1 MKIVAIKIKN
11 YRLFEDI
18 EIKNIPP
25 LCVIIG
31 ANGTGKSTL
40 FDVFG
45 FLRDA
50 LKNNI
55 RQALQIRGGFNEVVT
70 RGKEKEDIEV
80 ELKFRM
86 KILET
91 ERLVTYSL
99 IIGQDQKRPV
109 VKREILRYK
118 RGEHGKPF
126 HFLDFQNG
134 KGYAIINEEDFE
146 QADEELEREEQQLES
161 SDILA
166 IKGLGQFQRFKAA
179 SAFRSLIEN
188 WHVSDFH
195 ISEARGSKDALYAEH
210 LSPTGDN
217 MAVVAQYIYQEH
229 PEIFDQILQR
239 MQARVPGISKVEAK
253 NTEDGRLI
261 LKFQDQAFKDPFIDR
276 YVSDGTMKMFAY
288 LILLFDP
295 HPHPLL
301 CVEEPE
307 NQLYPSL
314 LHELAEEFASYAH
327 RGGQVFVSTHSP
339 DFLNAVPLDSI
350 FWLIKEKG
358 VTKIQKATDNETLK
372 NLVAAGDLPGYLWNQ
387 GWFEGVT
394 PWWVTIWFFYSKNL
408 PLRTF

>member
-18 EIKNIPP
+18 EIKHIPA
-25 LCVIIG
+25 LCVIVG

-40 FDVFG
+40 FDIFG

-50 LKNNI
+50 LTNNI

-70 RGKEKEDIEV
+70 RGKEKEDIEI

-134 KGYAIINEEDFE
+134 KGYAIINEENFE
-146 QADEELEREEQQLES
+146 QPDEELEREEQQLES

-210 LSPTGDN
+210 LSQTGDN

-295 HPHPLL
+295 KPHPLL

-350 FWLIKEKG
+350 FWLVKEKG

-387 GWFEGVT
+387 GWFEGVS
-394 PWWVTIWFFYSKNL
+394 P
-408 PLRTF
+408 

>member
-1 MKIVAIKIKN
+1 MKIISIKIKN
-11 YRLFEDI
+11 YRVFE
-18 EIKNIPP
+18 ELHLNNVPAF
-25 LCVIIG
+25 CVMIG

-55 RQALQIRGGFNEVVT
+55 RQALQIRGGFTEVIT
-70 RGKEKEDIEV
+70 RGKEHEDIEI

-86 KILET
+86 KISET
-91 ERLVTYSL
+91 ERLVTYIL
-99 IIGQDQKRPV
+99 IVGQEKRKPV
-109 VKREILRYK
+109 VKREVLRYK

-126 HFLDFQNG
+126 HFLDFQTG
-134 KGYAIINEEDFE
+134 KGYAIINEEDF
-146 QADEELEREEQQLES
+146 QQSDEDLQREEQQLES

-229 PEIFDQILQR
+229 PSIFNTILER
-239 MQARVPGISKVEAK
+239 MKRRVPGISKVEARD
-253 NTEDGRLI
+253 TEDGRLI
-261 LKFQDQAFKDPFIDR
+261 LKFQDKAFKDPFIDR

-288 LILLFDP
+288 LTLLFDP
-295 HPHPLL
+295 KPHPLL

-307 NQLYPSL
+307 NQLYPTL
-314 LHELAEEFASYAH
+314 LRELAEEFAQYAQ

-339 DFLNAVPLDSI
+339 DFLNAVPLESI
-350 FWLIKEKG
+350 FWLVKEQG
-358 VTKIQKATDNETLK
+358 ITKVARASEHEHLV
-372 NLVAAGDLPGYLWNQ
+372 NLVEAGDLPGYLWNQ
-387 GWFEGVT
+387 GWFEGVA
-394 PWWVTIWFFYSKNL
+394 P
-408 PLRTF
+408 

>member
-1 MKIVAIKIKN
+1 MKIVSIKIKN
-11 YRLFEDI
+11 YRVFENI
-18 EIKNIPP
+18 EIKNIPAF
-25 LCVIIG
+25 CVIIG

-40 FDVFG
+40 FDIFG

-70 RGKEKEDIEV
+70 RGKQNEDIEI
-80 ELKFRM
+80 ELKFRTA
-86 KILET
+86 ILST
-91 ERLVTYSL
+91 ERLVTYVL
-99 IIGQDQKRPV
+99 IVGQDKQKPII
-109 VKREILRYK
+109 KREILRYK
-118 RGEHGKPF
+118 RGEYGSPF

-134 KGYAIINEEDFE
+134 KGYAINNEEDFKS
-146 QADEELEREEQQLES
+146 DEELEREEQQLES
-161 SDILA
+161 ADILA

-179 SAFRSLIEN
+179 NAFRSLIEN

-195 ISEARGSKDALYAEH
+195 ISDARGSKDALYAEH

-229 PEIFDQILQR
+229 PDVFKEILKR
-239 MQARVPGISKVEAK
+239 MQARVPGVSKVEAK

-276 YVSDGTMKMFAY
+276 YVSDGTMKIFAY

-295 HPHPLL
+295 KPHPLL

-314 LHELAEEFASYAH
+314 LQTLAEEFASYAH

-339 DFLNAVPLDSI
+339 YFLNAVPLDSI
-350 FWLIKEKG
+350 FWLIKDQG
-358 VTKIQKATDNETLK
+358 ITKIQKATDNANLI
-372 NLVAAGDLPGYLWNQ
+372 NLVEAGDLPGYLWNQ
-387 GWFEGVT
+387 GWFEGVV
-394 PWWVTIWFFYSKNL
+394 P
-408 PLRTF
+408 

>member
-1 MKIVAIKIKN
+1 MKIVYIRIKN
-11 YRLFEDI
+11 YGLFKSL
-18 EIKNIPP
+18 EINHIPEF
-25 LCVIIG
+25 CVIIG

-40 FDVFG
+40 FDVFE

-55 RQALQIRGGFNEVVT
+55 RQALQVRGGFNEVVT
-70 RGKEKEDIEV
+70 RGQEQEDIEI

-86 KILET
+86 EILGN
-91 ERLVTYSL
+91 ERLVTYIL
-99 IIGQDQKRPV
+99 IVGQEKRRPV

-118 RGEHGKPF
+118 RGEHGQPF
-126 HFLDFQNG
+126 HFIDFQNG
-134 KGYAIINEEDFE
+134 KGYAIINEEYFS
-146 QADEELEREEQQLES
+146 QADEDLKPQEQQLES

-179 SAFRSLIEN
+179 SALRSFIEN

-217 MAVVAQYIYQEH
+217 MAVFAQYIYQEH
-229 PEIFDQILQR
+229 PEIFEQILQR
-239 MQARVPGISKVEAK
+239 MKERVPGISQVEAK

-261 LKFQDQAFKDPFIDR
+261 LKFQDEAFKDPFIDR
-276 YVSDGTMKMFAY
+276 YVSDGTMKMFGY
-288 LILLFDP
+288 LLLLFDP
-295 HPHPLL
+295 KPHPLL

-339 DFLNAVPLDSI
+339 EFLNAVPLESI
-350 FWLIKEKG
+350 FWLTKEQG
-358 VTKIQKATDNETLK
+358 ITKISKAIDDEILI
-372 NLVAAGDLPGYLWNQ
+372 NLFKAGDLPGYLWNQ
-387 GWFEGVT
+387 GWFKGVA
-394 PWWVTIWFFYSKNL
+394 P
-408 PLRTF
+408 

>member
-1 MKIVAIKIKN
+1 MKIVSIKIKN
-11 YRLFEDI
+11 YRAFESL
-18 EIKNIPP
+18 EINYIPRF
-25 LCVIIG
+25 CVIIG

-40 FDVFG
+40 FDIFG

-70 RGKEKEDIEV
+70 RGKEQEEIEI
-80 ELKFRM
+80 ELKFRL

-91 ERLVTYSL
+91 ERLVTYIL
-99 IIGQDQKRPV
+99 HIGQEEKRPLI
-109 VKREILRYK
+109 KREILKYK
-118 RGEHGKPF
+118 RGEYGSPY
-126 HFLDFQNG
+126 HFLDFANG
-134 KGYAIINEEDFE
+134 KGYAITNEENFN
-146 QADEELEREEQQLES
+146 QTKAELEREEQQLES
-161 SDILA
+161 NDILA

-195 ISEARGSKDALYAEH
+195 ISDARGSKDALYAEH

-217 MAVVAQYIYQEH
+217 MALVAQYIYQNH
-229 PEIFDQILQR
+229 PDIFQTILR
-239 MQARVPGISKVEAK
+239 KMQERVPGISKVEAK
-253 NTEDGRLI
+253 ETEDGRLI

-295 HPHPLL
+295 KPHPLL

-314 LHELAEEFASYAH
+314 LHELAEEFDSYAH

-339 DFLNAVPLDSI
+339 DFLNAVPLESI
-350 FWLIKEKG
+350 FWLRKEQG
-358 VTKIQKATDNETLK
+358 ITKIFRASDNENLN
-372 NLVAAGDLPGYLWNQ
+372 NLVKAGDLPGYLWNQ
-387 GWFEGVT
+387 GWFEGVA
-394 PWWVTIWFFYSKNL
+394 PS
-408 PLRTF
+408 

>member
-1 MKIVAIKIKN
+1 MKIISIRIKN
-11 YRLFEDI
+11 YRAFEDL
-18 EIKNIPP
+18 EIKDIPAF
-25 LCVIIG
+25 CVIIG

-40 FDVFG
+40 FDIFG

-55 RQALQIRGGFNEVVT
+55 RQALQIRGGFNEVIT
-70 RGKEKEDIEV
+70 RGKEKEDIEI

-86 KILET
+86 EILAV
-91 ERLVTYSL
+91 ERLVTYIL
-99 IIGQDQKRPV
+99 IVGQEKKQPFI
-109 VKREILRYK
+109 KREILRYK
-118 RGEHGKPF
+118 RGEHGKPY

-134 KGYAIINEEDFE
+134 KGYAIINEENFS
-146 QADEELEREEQQLES
+146 QPDEHLNREEQQLES
-161 SDILA
+161 RDILA

-195 ISEARGSKDALYAEH
+195 ISEARGSKDVLYSEH

-217 MAVVAQYIYQEH
+217 IASVAQYIYQNH
-229 PEIFDQILQR
+229 PDIFQTILDK
-239 MQARVPGISKVEAK
+239 MQQRVPGISKVEAK
-253 NTEDGRLI
+253 DTEDGRLI

-295 HPHPLL
+295 KPHPLL
-301 CVEEPE
+301 CIEEPE
-307 NQLYPSL
+307 NQLYPTL
-314 LHELAEEFASYAH
+314 LTELAEEFASYSD

-350 FWLIKEKG
+350 FWLIKAQG
-358 VTKIQKATDNETLK
+358 ITKIYKATDDNILT
-372 NLVAAGDLPGYLWNQ
+372 NLVKEGDLPGYLWNQ
-387 GWFEGVT
+387 GWFKGVA
-394 PWWVTIWFFYSKNL
+394 P
-408 PLRTF
+408 

>member
-1 MKIVAIKIKN
+1 VKIVSIKIKN
-11 YRLFEDI
+11 YRLFESLEIRDI
-18 EIKNIPP
+18 PAF
-25 LCVIIG
+25 CVIIG

-40 FDVFG
+40 FDIFG

-55 RQALQIRGGFNEVVT
+55 RQALQIRGGYNEVVT
-70 RGKEKEDIEV
+70 RGKEREDIEI

-86 KILET
+86 KILEV

-99 IIGQDQKRPV
+99 ILGQDNKRPV
-109 VKREILRYK
+109 IRREILRYK
-118 RGEHGKPF
+118 RGEFGSPY
-126 HFLDFQNG
+126 HFLDFKNG
-134 KGYAIINEEDFE
+134 KGYAITNEENFE
-146 QADEELEREEQQLES
+146 QTDRELEREEQQLEAQ
-161 SDILA
+161 DILA

-195 ISEARGSKDALYAEH
+195 ISDARGSKDALYAEH

-217 MAVVAQYIYQEH
+217 MAVVAQYIFQNY
-229 PEIFDQILQR
+229 PDIFDNILDK
-239 MQARVPGISKVEAK
+239 MKARVPGISQVEAK
-253 NTEDGRLI
+253 ETEDGRLI

-295 HPHPLL
+295 KPHPLL

-314 LHELAEEFASYAH
+314 LRELAEEFASYAN

-339 DFLNAVPLDSI
+339 DFLNAVPLESI
-350 FWLIKEKG
+350 FWLSKEQG
-358 VTKIQKATDNETLK
+358 ITKISKAADNETLN
-372 NLVAAGDLPGYLWNQ
+372 NLVEAGDLPGYLWNQ
-387 GWFEGVT
+387 GWFEGVA
-394 PWWVTIWFFYSKNL
+394 P
-408 PLRTF
+408 